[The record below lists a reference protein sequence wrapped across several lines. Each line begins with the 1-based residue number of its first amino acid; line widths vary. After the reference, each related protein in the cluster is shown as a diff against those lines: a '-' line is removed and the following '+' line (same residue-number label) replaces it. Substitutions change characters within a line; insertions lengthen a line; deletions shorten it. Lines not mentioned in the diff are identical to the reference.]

1 MILFLF
7 PFLLL
12 STIVAG
18 QFRDFVANDTS
29 QTCTQDQHSNPFNR
43 QVRGTNLGGWLVL
56 EPWITPSLFYQFLST
71 QSRFGDQAP
80 EKTGMDMSSFCTAL
94 GEEEANK
101 QLRLHWQKFVTEDDI
116 AKLASYGVNSLRI
129 PVGDWMFKP
138 YPPYIKCTEGSI
150 EELDRVLDLCLKYDI
165 DVLIDIHGHRGSQN
179 GFDNSGQS
187 HVVRW
192 TSLASSLPIG
202 TTTFEHWPIRTAE
215 WVGTFD
221 PVAKNY
227 SSINHDNIQ
236 HSLDALLEITLRY
249 KDHQAMLGVEPINE
263 PWELTPIDVL
273 KDFYWKGYKQT
284 KIHAPEWKFVM
295 HDSFRFGTNFWGGF
309 MSGCP
314 DIALDTHIYQAW
326 MNPGTTEDFFNNAC
340 QQKHLIS
347 TMEETL
353 MPVIVG
359 EWSLA
364 TDNCAMWINGFN
376 DNLPGFPKLQCNYER
391 CPESYLGK
399 DYTGLPLDRT
409 KPIQGP
415 YGTGT
420 SGPSFGYCPLSSNM
434 SFDLPDNDMFHQL
447 GQKKVNAF
455 NYGHGWYFW
464 NFKTEIDPKWDF
476 MRAVENGWLPANISS
491 PGPEVDLACQ
501 HEDTGDFLCHAKR
514 GVARYTLESGL
525 AFACSASGVQCSN
538 ATLTHLKHEQEKLQ
552 ARQNHEHITD
562 KHNMPI
568 SELLD
573 ACDKA
578 FNRYWHLQR
587 TNGATCDFGGA
598 AQLSSPV
605 NVPLP
610 PLPQHIVGPP
620 AIETQKNENPFRPM
634 PLHLP
639 KPDDLKKTASATSTS
654 SIVNLVTGSETP
666 RVQIHNSRATTSWI
680 FSMTGMVGMAMMG
693 IAGIVLTRRKQQQ
706 ARYRTLN

>member
-1 MILFLF
+1 
-7 PFLLL
+7 
-12 STIVAG
+12 
-18 QFRDFVANDTS
+18 
-29 QTCTQDQHSNPFNR
+29 
-43 QVRGTNLGGWLVL
+43 
-56 EPWITPSLFYQFLST
+56 
-71 QSRFGDQAP
+71 
-80 EKTGMDMSSFCTAL
+80 MDMSTFCTAL
-94 GEEEANK
+94 GEEEANA
-101 QLRLHWQKFVTEDDI
+101 QLRLHWAKFVTEDDI

-150 EELDRVLDLCLKYDI
+150 EELDRVLDLCYKYNI

-221 PVAKNY
+221 HVAKNY
-227 SSINHDNIQ
+227 SSINYENIQ

-249 KDHQAMLGVEPINE
+249 RDHPAMLGIEPINE
-263 PWELTPIDVL
+263 PWELTPLDVL

-284 KIHAPEWKFVM
+284 KRHAPSWKFVM
-295 HDSFRFGTNFWGGF
+295 HDSFRFGTSFWGGF
-309 MSGCP
+309 MTGCP
-314 DIALDTHIYQAW
+314 DIALDTHVYQAW

-376 DNLPGFPKLQCNYER
+376 DNLPGFPKLQCTYER
-391 CPESYLGK
+391 CPESYLGPEFS
-399 DYTGLPLDRT
+399 GLSLDRT

-420 SGPSFGYCPLSSNM
+420 SGPSFGYCPLSNNR
-434 SFDLPDNDMFHQL
+434 SFALDDHEMFRQL

-455 NYGHGWYFW
+455 NFGHGWYFW

-476 MRAVENGWLPANISS
+476 MRSVERGWLPRNISS
-491 PGPEVDLACQ
+491 PGVDVDHACDQ
-501 HEDTGDFLCHAKR
+501 EDTGDFVCHAKR
-514 GVARYTLESGL
+514 GVSASALESSL
-525 AFACSASGVQCSN
+525 AFACSTPEVECSN
-538 ATLTHLKHEQEKLQ
+538 ATKVYLQHLKEDEDEAMSVHNHHH
-552 ARQNHEHITD
+552 RQHHPGALD
-562 KHNMPI
+562 M

-573 ACDKA
+573 ACDDA
-578 FNRYWHLQR
+578 FNQYWHLQR
-587 TNGATCDFGGA
+587 TNGATCDFGGS

-610 PLPQHIVGPP
+610 PLPQHIVG
-620 AIETQKNENPFRPM
+620 ENQAPFRPM
-634 PLHLP
+634 PSDLP
-639 KPDDLKKTASATSTS
+639 KPDDLNKISQSTNELNTLVSNDTTMPSIYHDDSSWMFSKT
-654 SIVNLVTGSETP
+654 
-666 RVQIHNSRATTSWI
+666 
-680 FSMTGMVGMAMMG
+680 SMMGMVMMG
-693 IAGIVLTRRKQQQ
+693 IAGVVLTRRKQRQTQ
-706 ARYRTLN
+706 YHALT